1 MRTLIATAIAF
12 LAIATPALAD
22 TDVTGGPSG
31 TTTDA
36 TPTFTF
42 RGEPGSTFE
51 CKVDPVSEWKPCA
64 SPYSVQLADG
74 DYTFSVR
81 ATDEAGNV
89 EQNPPSRRF
98 TVDTA
103 FIDTTIEAGPDGAT
117 SDTTPSFTFSSATT
131 GSTFECRID
140 GAGSSVPTY
149 TGCSSPFTAPA
160 LRSGTYVLQV
170 RAKSPEGKADA
181 TPAERPFVVDADA
194 PDTTIVEGPTEG
206 GETPDT
212 EPQLRFASSEA
223 SSTYECRFDNTTKE
237 NVDTKAWTDCTE
249 SWKAPKL
256 AGGQHTLEVR
266 AIDPVGNTDRS
277 PATRTFLVRDCD
289 KVVRFGLIEAT
300 GDCMANIGTQDA
312 GVWESNSAI
321 KLNGLPIPVVG
332 GSKTI
337 LRAPTP
343 DKKGGELEVQNA
355 KIEIKGV
362 TVYTGGLK
370 WELPEGGAGD
380 EKEWKKVDLSKA
392 GQKLFGMKV
401 EGYAALRLRR
411 PKNDG
416 DAYRSV
422 FALHIALPEVF
433 KSGPSEGS
441 GGVTGDVAINID
453 NEGVHV
459 DGVKIM
465 VTNAYIGKLGVK
477 SVCLSFAA
485 AGSSAVAPCEPPSIG
500 PGKPKPYLECRSDNE
515 EDRWDGAIAI
525 VLPTAS
531 KTELGMWGGLRAGRL
546 SYAGAYVDHLGTV
559 APLAP
564 GIFLESVRLGVCLE
578 PPPFQVKGGAA
589 ITLGPSVQGVA
600 AVRIDADMQY
610 SDAWNGEPWF
620 IKATGA
626 LSLFD
631 KQVASSYFNYYG
643 SGLIEFGMEGGIE
656 FGDSARILGK
666 LDGWVE
672 TRTPSRFNVQGHL
685 EVCVDWLAC
694 LEGDAV
700 ASTIGAAACVSVKVV
715 SIPVL
720 VKDKDWH
727 IWAPWRV
734 HWEMQPVKV
743 SGGAGYTW
751 ANHDLDLMVG
761 SCSIGKWV
769 LARSAQAPGGVQLIA
784 IPADQPATTFRVHGD
799 GAPPKF
805 DLVGPDGRRI
815 SVPDKPGG
823 EIVKGSHMIAEQ
835 PSNNTTT
842 VFVASPAAGRWRVE
856 PRAGSAKITEVEH
869 ALAQPEPALGAGV
882 AGKGHR
888 RTLGYAYAPQP
899 GQTITFVERGP
910 KTAHVLGVAKAG
922 RCKEAV
928 KGNDR
933 KVSCGKLAFTP
944 ARGGAGRRDIVAV
957 VTQDGR
963 PRAEIKVASYVA
975 PKDRVP
981 GAPRLLRAR
990 RSGTSVLVRWQ
1001 GVAGAA
1007 GYNAVVTTSDG
1018 RRLTF
1023 SPAKTAFRIPG
1034 AGRDTTV
1041 RVAVRALRTDNAL
1054 GRTARVRVT
1063 ATRRPNLA
1071 PHKSKPIKT
1080 KKKGGRR

>member
-1 MRTLIATAIAF
+1 M
-12 LAIATPALAD
+12 
-22 TDVTGGPSG
+22 
-31 TTTDA
+31 
-36 TPTFTF
+36 
-42 RGEPGSTFE
+42 
-51 CKVDPVSEWKPCA
+51 
-64 SPYSVQLADG
+64 QLADG

-103 FIDTTIEAGPDGAT
+103 FIDTTIEAGPGRRDERHHAVVHVLL
-117 SDTTPSFTFSSATT
+117 DHD
-131 GSTFECRID
+131 RRD
-140 GAGSSVPTY
+140 VRVPDRRR
-149 TGCSSPFTAPA
+149 G
-160 LRSGTYVLQV
+160 L
-170 RAKSPEGKADA
+170 
-181 TPAERPFVVDADA
+181 ERPDLHGLLLAVHGARAALGHLRAPGARQEPRGQGRRHARRAPVHGRRRRARHDDRRGPDRGRRDARHRA
-194 PDTTIVEGPTEG
+194 AAEV
-206 GETPDT
+206 
-212 EPQLRFASSEA
+212 RSSEA

-249 SWKAPKL
+249 SWQAPKL

-422 FALHIALPEVF
+422 FPLHIALPEVF

-441 GGVTGDVAINID
+441 GGVTGDVAINVD

-600 AVRIDADMQY
+600 AVRIDADMHY

-620 IKATGA
+620 INATGA

-631 KQVASSYFNYYG
+631 KQVASSYFNYCG

-769 LARSAQAPGGVQLIA
+769 LARSAQAPGGVQLVA

-975 PKDRVP
+975 PKDRVL
-981 GAPRLLRAR
+981 GRAAPAARPPLGHERAR
-990 RSGTSVLVRWQ
+990 AL
-1001 GVAGAA
+1001 A
-1007 GYNAVVTTSDG
+1007 G
-1018 RRLTF
+1018 RR
-1023 SPAKTAFRIPG
+1023 
-1034 AGRDTTV
+1034 GR
-1041 RVAVRALRTDNAL
+1041 
-1054 GRTARVRVT
+1054 GRLQRRRHHL
-1063 ATRRPNLA
+1063 RRPPADVLA
-1071 PHKSKPIKT
+1071 GQDGVPDPGRRARHDGPRRGPRAAHRQRLGPRRPRARDGHAAREPRAAQVQADQDQE
-1080 KKKGGRR
+1080 KGGRR